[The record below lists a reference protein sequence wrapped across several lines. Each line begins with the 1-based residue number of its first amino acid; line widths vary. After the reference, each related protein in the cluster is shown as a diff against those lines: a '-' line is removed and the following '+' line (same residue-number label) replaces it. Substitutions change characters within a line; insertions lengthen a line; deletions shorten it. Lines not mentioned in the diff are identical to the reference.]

1 MSKGRSNEMTLNDF
15 MKRIDLEKDKDKM
28 LIWSDGIGWTNV
40 EIKKD
45 DCCITLLPCKENSP
59 FTSDK

>member
-15 MKRIDLEKDKDKM
+15 LKRIDLEKDKM
-28 LIWSDGIGWTNV
+28 LLWSDGIGWTNV

>member
-1 MSKGRSNEMTLNDF
+1 MTLNDF
-15 MKRIDLEKDKDKM
+15 LKRIDLEKDKDKM
-28 LIWSDGIGWTNV
+28 LLRSDGIGCATV

-45 DCCITLLPCKENSP
+45 DCCIILLPCKENSP

>member
-1 MSKGRSNEMTLNDF
+1 MTLNDF
-15 MKRIDLEKDKDKM
+15 LKRIDLEKDKDKM

-45 DCCITLLPCKENSP
+45 DCCIILLPCKENSP